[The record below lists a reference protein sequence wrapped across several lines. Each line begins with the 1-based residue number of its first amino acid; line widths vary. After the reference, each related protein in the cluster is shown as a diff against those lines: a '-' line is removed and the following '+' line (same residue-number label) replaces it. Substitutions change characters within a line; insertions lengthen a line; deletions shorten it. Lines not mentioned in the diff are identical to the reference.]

1 MSAYH
6 ENSLLYEGDL
16 QKLCTPFLDED
27 KEGERCSVN
36 RPSAINPSFLPLHH
50 PSLVLSRLSL
60 SFHLQQLF
68 IDQQIDIMCPDHLI
82 LKCFRVDLGT
92 LLHIFPPA
100 HYLGLLKCECVRI
113 PCCRKTKT
121 AFLEEIKNKSR
132 KKKKYTRTVILYC
145 TYTQMAGQSSKK

>member
-1 MSAYH
+1 MSAYQ

-16 QKLCTPFLDED
+16 QKLSTPFVDED

-36 RPSAINPSFLPLHH
+36 RPPAINPSFLPLHH

-68 IDQQIDIMCPDHLI
+68 IDQQIDIMCPEHLI
-82 LKCFRVDLGT
+82 LKCFRVDLGS
-92 LLHIFPPA
+92 LLHVFPPA

-113 PCCRKTKT
+113 PCCRKTKA
-121 AFLEEIKNKSR
+121 AFFFIGR
-132 KKKKYTRTVILYC
+132 D
-145 TYTQMAGQSSKK
+145 

>member
-1 MSAYH
+1 MSAYQ

-16 QKLCTPFLDED
+16 QKLSTPFVDED

-68 IDQQIDIMCPDHLI
+68 IDQQIDIMCPEHLI

-92 LLHIFPPA
+92 LLHISLPPPA

-113 PCCRKTKT
+113 ACCRKTKA
-121 AFLEEIKNKSR
+121 AFLLEEIKNKSR
-132 KKKKYTRTVILYC
+132 KK
-145 TYTQMAGQSSKK
+145 